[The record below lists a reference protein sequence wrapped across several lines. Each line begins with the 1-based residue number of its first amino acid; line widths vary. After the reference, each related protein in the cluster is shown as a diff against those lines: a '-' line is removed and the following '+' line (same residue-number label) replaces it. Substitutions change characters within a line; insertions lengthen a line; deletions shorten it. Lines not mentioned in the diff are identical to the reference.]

1 MPAKPKV
8 DIDKVKQLHAQGV
21 AVRCIAERM
30 GYSKGAV
37 YGVLRP
43 KTQGGAK

>member
-21 AVRCIAERM
+21 TVRAIAERT

-37 YGVLRP
+37 YGVLELKKQR
-43 KTQGGAK
+43 GAK